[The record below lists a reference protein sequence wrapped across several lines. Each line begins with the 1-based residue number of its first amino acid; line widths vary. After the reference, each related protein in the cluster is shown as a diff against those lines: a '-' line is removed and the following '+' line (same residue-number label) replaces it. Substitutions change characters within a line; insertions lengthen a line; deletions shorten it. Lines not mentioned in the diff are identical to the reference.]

1 MLGQY
6 KSEIDQMDVLFD
18 ENQLNPP
25 IPKNMPPNSGS
36 IAWARSII
44 TRVRTPIDKFKTK
57 PTILTGSATGREVA
71 KMYVDLAKK
80 LTEDY
85 EGRRFEQW

>member
-1 MLGQY
+1 MQY
-6 KSEIDQMDVLFD
+6 RSELDKM
-18 ENQLNPP
+18 NQLFEDSKDNPP

-44 TRVRTPIDKFKTK
+44 TRVKTPIDKFKTR
-57 PTILTGSATGREVA
+57 PVILTNSQNGREVA

-85 EGRRFEQW
+85 EGVRFA